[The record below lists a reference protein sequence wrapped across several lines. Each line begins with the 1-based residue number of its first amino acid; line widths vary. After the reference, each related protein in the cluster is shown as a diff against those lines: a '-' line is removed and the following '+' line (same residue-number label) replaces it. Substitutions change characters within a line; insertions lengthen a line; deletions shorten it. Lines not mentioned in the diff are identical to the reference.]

1 MTRKRPD
8 DLPGL
13 VLDADEVRDRPERW
27 QVTESH
33 SSFESGRVIAVRTD
47 QVAPAEGDSFTR
59 DVVEHPGAVGIIALD
74 HDDRLLLVSQYRH
87 PVGHRLLEP
96 PAGLLDVDGE
106 DPATAAARELAE
118 EGHVRA
124 GEWRLL
130 VDAFTSPGMTDETIR
145 IYLARGLQPI
155 AEDDWFVGVHEEAD
169 MPLFWAPL
177 QDVVQAVLAGV
188 VHNPI
193 LVMGALSCWSTQH
206 GPGYDALRVVQPG

>member
-1 MTRKRPD
+1 VTRKRPD

-33 SSFESGRVIAVRTD
+33 SSFESGRVISVRTD

-96 PAGLLDVDGE
+96 PAGLLDVHGE
-106 DPATAAARELAE
+106 DPAAAAARELAE
-118 EGHVRA
+118 EGHIRA

-177 QDVVQAVLAGV
+177 QDVVEAVLAGV

-193 LVMGALSCWSTQH
+193 LVMGALSCWSALH
-206 GPGYDALRVVQPG
+206 GPGYDALRAVRPG

>member
-1 MTRKRPD
+1 MTRERPD

-27 QVTESH
+27 PVTESR
-33 SSFESGRVIAVRTD
+33 SSFESGRVISVRTD

-155 AEDDWFVGVHEEAD
+155 AEDDGSSVCTKRRTCRCSGLPCGMWWRRSSPA
-169 MPLFWAPL
+169 
-177 QDVVQAVLAGV
+177 
-188 VHNPI
+188 
-193 LVMGALSCWSTQH
+193 SSTI
-206 GPGYDALRVVQPG
+206 RSW